1 MSFEINI
8 EKKLNTFTLKA
19 NFSSGQDHTALLGAS
34 GSGKSMILKCIAGI
48 ETPDNGFIKVND
60 RILFDSEKK
69 INLKP
74 QKRQVGYLFQD
85 YALFPNFTV
94 RKNIAC
100 VLRNKKQKA
109 KVRNLLQRFDIVE
122 LADFYPR
129 ELSGGQKQRV
139 ALARLLAFEP
149 DILMLDEAFSALDTF
164 LKEKVELEMKEF
176 LADYPGDVII
186 VSHDRNEAYRLC
198 KKLVILDHGHTLEK
212 GDLKQIFA
220 EPQFLATSKITGTKN
235 FSTIRKVDDYHLEAL
250 DWGIEL
256 QTTEKIGPE
265 IRMIGIRAHDFYQVS
280 DNSSCNSFG
289 AKIVGDSQ
297 TPFEYQYLCQ
307 TKKKGPTLWWKVDK
321 SAAKPDFTGY
331 LSIAP
336 EHIQLLR
343 KKGEF

>member
-74 QKRQVGYLFQD
+74 KKRQVGYLFQD

-109 KVRNLLQRFDIVE
+109 KVRNLLERFDIVE

-235 FSTIRKVDDYHLEAL
+235 FSTI
-250 DWGIEL
+250 
-256 QTTEKIGPE
+256 
-265 IRMIGIRAHDFYQVS
+265 
-280 DNSSCNSFG
+280 
-289 AKIVGDSQ
+289 
-297 TPFEYQYLCQ
+297 
-307 TKKKGPTLWWKVDK
+307 
-321 SAAKPDFTGY
+321 
-331 LSIAP
+331 
-336 EHIQLLR
+336 
-343 KKGEF
+343 